1 MLRLLGYGGLIPFLV
16 LAMASIHQEAP
27 GLQAAARLGLAI
39 YTVAILS
46 FVGAVSWGVALADPQ
61 LSVRQRVALLTF
73 SVLPSLFA
81 WLLFFLPDGGVK
93 WLIFAGLTLLV
104 YSADRIHGRAL
115 GWPPEWLRL
124 RLRLSLIVAA
134 ALVLTATGYGG

>member
-61 LSVRQRVALLTF
+61 LSDRQRVALLTF